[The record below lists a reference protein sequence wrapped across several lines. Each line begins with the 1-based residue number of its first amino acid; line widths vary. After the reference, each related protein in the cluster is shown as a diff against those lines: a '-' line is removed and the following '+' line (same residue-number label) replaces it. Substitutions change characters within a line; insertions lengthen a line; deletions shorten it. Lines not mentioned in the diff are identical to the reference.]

1 MAEATL
7 DGWLAWLEG
16 LHPREIELGLGRIGR
31 VARRLDLPAEQ
42 APLITVA
49 GTNGKGST
57 VACLESMFRAGGYRP
72 GTFTSPHLL
81 RYNERIRVDGRSV
94 DDEAILDAFRAIDRA
109 RGETTLTYF
118 EFATLAAAWCF
129 REAGASP
136 WILEVGLGGRLDATN
151 CLDADLAVIT
161 AIDLDHME
169 WLGDT
174 REAIATEKL
183 GIARPGR
190 PIVCADPDPPPPVAD
205 RARAL
210 SAPLYQVG
218 QHYHYR
224 ATATDWSWWNSER
237 HLGHLPRP
245 HWMVNEALASA
256 AGAVAAVTDGLPALA
271 LDPTSIAKGL
281 ADAHIVGRQTWVPGC
296 GAGWLL
302 DVGHN
307 PAAIDLLAGRL
318 DAARHRGRVR
328 LAFGLM
334 ARKPLAALIARLA
347 PVVDEWFALALDDPQ
362 SFSADAIA
370 RALRDA
376 GEVVIGQGDASLARS
391 MLETRAEADDLSVA
405 AGSFRVVEAFMRV
418 GIVPCNDQASG
429 RD

>member
-1 MAEATL
+1 MAPTTL
-7 DGWLAWLEG
+7 DGWLAWLER

-57 VACLESMFRAGGYRP
+57 VACLESMLRAGGYRP
-72 GTFTSPHLL
+72 GAFTSPHLL
-81 RYNERIRVDGRSV
+81 AYNERIRIDGEPV
-94 DDEAILDAFRAIDRA
+94 DDEAILDAFRAIDRE
-109 RGETTLTYF
+109 RGEITLTYF
-118 EFATLAAAWCF
+118 EFATLAAVWCF

-151 CLDADLAVIT
+151 CLDADVAVVT

-169 WLGDT
+169 WLGNT

-190 PIVCADPDPPPPVAD
+190 PIICADPDPPSPVGET
-205 RARAL
+205 ARAL
-210 SAPLYQVG
+210 SSPLHQLG
-218 QHYHYR
+218 RHYHYR
-224 ATATDWSWWNSER
+224 ATVTDWSWWNDQR
-237 HLGHLPRP
+237 VFDHLPRP
-245 HWMVNEALASA
+245 HWMGEDALANA
-256 AGAVAAVTDGLPALA
+256 AGAIAAITDGLPALD
-271 LDPTSIAKGL
+271 LDAESIARGL
-281 ADAHIVGRQTWVPGC
+281 ANAHITGRQTWVPGR

-307 PAAIDLLAGRL
+307 PAAIDLLARRL
-318 DAARHRGRVR
+318 EGFRQHGRVR

-334 ARKPLAALIARLA
+334 ARKPLGALIARLA
-347 PVVDEWFALALDDPQ
+347 PVVDEWFALSLDDPQ
-362 SFSADAIA
+362 SFSADAIE
-370 RALRDA
+370 RALDDA
-376 GEVVIGQGDASLARS
+376 GQAVIGQGDARLARS
-391 MLETRAEADDLSVA
+391 ILEARAEADDLSVA
-405 AGSFRVVEAFMRV
+405 AGSFRVVEAFMRAGV
-418 GIVPCNDQASG
+418 VPCNHRVSG